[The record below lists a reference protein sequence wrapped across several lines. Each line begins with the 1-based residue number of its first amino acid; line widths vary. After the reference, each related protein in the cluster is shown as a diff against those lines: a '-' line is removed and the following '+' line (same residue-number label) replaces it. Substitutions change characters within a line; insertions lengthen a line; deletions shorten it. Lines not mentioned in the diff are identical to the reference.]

1 VGISLWKLFIYS
13 SRSFVNRRLGEF
25 LKELDLTEGRST
37 GIPTIQ
43 EGLQRNGSPRATFET
58 DEDRR
63 VLWVTIP
70 IQPDYFESLDS
81 SDTNQNDISSK
92 QDINDKEIQLLEL
105 LEQEPTITLVKAAE
119 KLGWKE
125 TLVKYYVASLKKK
138 KMLSRN
144 GTSHN
149 GVWVVSK
156 D

>member
-1 VGISLWKLFIYS
+1 MKL
-13 SRSFVNRRLGEF
+13 VF
-25 LKELDLTEGRST
+25 LKKHIFVLDVYS
-37 GIPTIQ
+37 II
-43 EGLQRNGSPRATFET
+43 
-58 DEDRR
+58 
-63 VLWVTIP
+63 I
-70 IQPDYFESLDS
+70 I
-81 SDTNQNDISSK
+81 NQNDISSK